1 MFFSGKKLIIS
12 EIGIC
17 VPKSMFLS
25 PKRIFLVAK
34 QNEWP
39 GARQGE
45 LEVRNKTKAYQREEM
60 HPKTAFKNFEI
71 EF

>member
-1 MFFSGKKLIIS
+1 
-12 EIGIC
+12 
-17 VPKSMFLS
+17 MFLS

-45 LEVRNKTKAYQREEM
+45 LEVRNKTKPHQREEM
-60 HPKTAFKNFEI
+60 HPKTAFKNFET